1 MEVIQS
7 LLLKW
12 LLTITM
18 SSLIYGNLSILISA
32 RRLYFLATVTPHSA
46 LLAVIIAV
54 IINRIVGV
62 LNEFLWSAIIG
73 CALMFCVGYFIRRGS
88 DTDTITSVYVALTA
102 SASVIAMNYILTSF
116 KISYSL
122 WSVILGDPLLIAWS
136 DLPPLLLIT
145 VITIFLT
152 ALSLKYHVYAG
163 VDPDYV
169 KLVSTRKWLYDYAL
183 FFLLGVTS
191 VALIRVTGFILQHIL
206 ILLPSI
212 VAVKI
217 SESSRKAYAA
227 GLITSILAGVLGLQ
241 IAILTNSS
249 PSGMIGGIFI
259 LIYVISLVISK
270 IRRG

>member
-12 LLTITM
+12 FLTIAM
-18 SSLIYGNLSILISA
+18 SSIIYGNLSILISA
-32 RRLYFLATVTPHSA
+32 RKLYFLATVTPHSA
-46 LLAVIIAV
+46 LLAVMIAV
-54 IINRIVGV
+54 IINRTVGV
-62 LNEFLWSAIIG
+62 LNDFLWSAIVG
-73 CALMFCVGYFIRRGS
+73 CTLMLCVGYFIRRGS

-102 SASVIAMNYILTSF
+102 SASVIAMNYVLTSF

-122 WSVILGDPLLIAWS
+122 WSVVLGDPLLIAWS
-136 DLPPLLLIT
+136 DLLPLPLMTIIT
-145 VITIFLT
+145 TTLT

-169 KLVSTRKWLYDYAL
+169 KLVSTRKWLYDYIL

-212 VAVKI
+212 VAAKI
-217 SESSRKAYAA
+217 TESSKKAYIA
-227 GLITSILAGVLGLQ
+227 GLITSILASVLGLQ
-241 IAILTNSS
+241 TAILTNSS
-249 PSGMIGGIFI
+249 PSGMIGGTFI
-259 LIYVISLVISK
+259 LIYVISLLLSK
-270 IRRG
+270 IWRG

>member
-54 IINRIVGV
+54 IINRIVEV

-102 SASVIAMNYILTSF
+102 S
-116 KISYSL
+116 
-122 WSVILGDPLLIAWS
+122 
-136 DLPPLLLIT
+136 
-145 VITIFLT
+145 
-152 ALSLKYHVYAG
+152 
-163 VDPDYV
+163 
-169 KLVSTRKWLYDYAL
+169 
-183 FFLLGVTS
+183 
-191 VALIRVTGFILQHIL
+191 
-206 ILLPSI
+206 
-212 VAVKI
+212 
-217 SESSRKAYAA
+217 
-227 GLITSILAGVLGLQ
+227 
-241 IAILTNSS
+241 
-249 PSGMIGGIFI
+249 
-259 LIYVISLVISK
+259 
-270 IRRG
+270 